1 MPSLASCLFEGKDL
15 GFIEIPEVQRHHGE
29 EAIKVLQNL
38 ITALEHN
45 PESKLTKKQK
55 KTLVKIAVSLVA
67 TIKEDMQNGRNKPTV
82 QADFEVNPFSLFK
95 RILPWIP
102 H

>member
-1 MPSLASCLFEGKDL
+1 VLRSLWGKDL
-15 GFIEIPEVQRHHGE
+15 GFIEIPEVHKLRGE

-38 ITALEHN
+38 IAGLEN
-45 PESKLTKKQK
+45 NKESKLTRKQK
-55 KTLVKIAVSLVA
+55 RTLIRIASSLIDS
-67 TIKEDMQNGRNKPTV
+67 IKEEKQNKKSKKAV
-82 QADFEVNPFSLFK
+82 QTFSEQDPFAIFK

>member
-1 MPSLASCLFEGKDL
+1 VLRFFWGKDL
-15 GFIEIPEVQRHHGE
+15 GFIEIPEVKKLHGE

-38 ITALEHN
+38 IAGLEHN
-45 PESKLTKKQK
+45 KESKLTKRQK
-55 KTLVKIAVSLVA
+55 ITLIKVASSLIDS
-67 TIKEDMQNGRNKPTV
+67 IKEEKHNKKGKKAAQTFSE
-82 QADFEVNPFSLFK
+82 QDPFALFK